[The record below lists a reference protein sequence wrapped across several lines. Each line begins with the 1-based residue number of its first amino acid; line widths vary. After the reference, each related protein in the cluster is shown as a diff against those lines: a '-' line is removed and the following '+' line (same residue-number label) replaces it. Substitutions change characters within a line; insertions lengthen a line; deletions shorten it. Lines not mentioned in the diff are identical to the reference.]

1 MFDRVLNMPLYIE
14 LEISLEKNEER
25 ILGMISTTA
34 EKQRR
39 RAHRP

>member
-34 EKQRR
+34 DKQRR
-39 RAHRP
+39 RGLRP